1 LQLSSLNLLIG
12 RHGTV
17 FPVTEAEFA
26 TGYQTGF
33 SRTIQFLRSRGISV
47 DADEF
52 AQAAWV
58 RGWERREQ
66 IRNPTALLVWIN
78 SIALN
83 LWRESNR
90 HPVIGMSDIREHASP
105 PQNLIAVLEVARRLK
120 ACSAE
125 QRSLLEGFYLN
136 GDSVQDI
143 ASRAE
148 CSEVAV
154 RIRLHRARQ
163 RLAQVGKPQV
173 RGGVPCKVKTPV
185 SAGVAND

>member
-1 LQLSSLNLLIG
+1 M
-12 RHGTV
+12 
-17 FPVTEAEFA
+17 TEAEFA
-26 TGYQTGF
+26 AGYQAGF
-33 SRTIQFLRSRGISV
+33 FKTIQFLRSRGISS

-58 RGWERREQ
+58 RGWERRDQ

-78 SIALN
+78 TIALN

-90 HPVIGMSDIREHASP
+90 HPVVGISVLGERASP
-105 PQNLIAVLEVARRLK
+105 PQNLIAVLEVARRMK

-125 QRSLLEGFYLN
+125 QRTLLEGFYLN

-143 ASRAE
+143 ANRTA

-163 RLAQVGKPQV
+163 RLAQVGRPE
-173 RGGVPCKVKTPV
+173 RSTGPCRSKTPTCV
-185 SAGVAND
+185 GVENNS